1 MLNILAVRLMRQP
14 YRHIAAVGHAFVL
27 FDFWCGILAEVG
39 IGKVGEKVAEEI
51 VVDGIVV
58 VDVFSGHQ
66 YEINRGYWDACPY
79 KGFHH

>member
-1 MLNILAVRLMRQP
+1 MVT
-14 YRHIAAVGHAFVL
+14 VGHALIL
-27 FDFWCGILAEVG
+27 FDLLCRFLLEMR
-39 IGKVGEKVAEEI
+39 IGEFRQEIAEEI